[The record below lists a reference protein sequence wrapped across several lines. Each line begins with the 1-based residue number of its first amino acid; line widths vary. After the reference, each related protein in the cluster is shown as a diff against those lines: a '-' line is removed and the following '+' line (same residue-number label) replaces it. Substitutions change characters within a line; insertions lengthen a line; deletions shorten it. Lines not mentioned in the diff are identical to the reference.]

1 MRRSGLTRTSV
12 FTQKLPDSYK
22 STDISDDKGIVTLPP
37 SFNIM
42 KRGKP
47 FSLERPRFE
56 KGTSRAIVDESKR
69 DFDIAKLNKRS
80 GLGNNTLLRDNF
92 RTPDVLARQA
102 VDFALQ
108 ELLDRQQQG
117 IKVQLGD
124 KTLRDLFQVK
134 TVDPSDFAWIAEYNR
149 RISAGE
155 TKEQLAISPPFGR
168 EQRVMFKTVNFG
180 SATSLSEAS
189 ALSIT
194 EQLTFIR
201 DTITGGSSS
210 SDLPN
215 IMAKVLELTTKLD
228 AFSND
233 NIIMLAEILAK
244 SKVISTDPKEFFAS
258 IVPYHRFW
266 DAGQVQANFPMISTF
281 LTNGAKDPLTPVTGL
296 KKVVMSLKTMQ
307 IELAKGVRGVV
318 WDSSGK
324 EAPKPPYIGYVTYL
338 DIETKSLVTRDQVIE
353 AVSTGIDDFR
363 IGGLT
368 APPILV
374 EGMGLTPVTGK
385 WMPMSEEDKLS
396 AASTA
401 GKASS
406 SKEPMPPPEPKA
418 PKPSGSEPSGSEP
431 RDPSVKRDKG
441 KTTKEARER
450 IIALRAKRITSA
462 TLPVLEPNVDVYSE
476 ENPDI
481 LHRSYAVS
489 DARTKEMA
497 NNGDIYKVGK
507 KWYRKDA

>member
-56 KGTSRAIVDESKR
+56 KGTSSAIVDESKR
-69 DFDIAKLNKRS
+69 NFDISKLNKRS

-134 TVDPSDFAWIAEYNR
+134 TVDPSDVAWIAEYNR
-149 RISAGE
+149 RIAAGE

-244 SKVISTDPKEFFAS
+244 SKVISTDPKVFFAS

-296 KKVVMSLKTMQ
+296 KGVVMSLKTMQ

-324 EAPKPPYIGYVTYL
+324 EAPKPPYIGYLTYL

-368 APPILV
+368 APPVLVSGGIL
-374 EGMGLTPVTGK
+374 VTGK

-401 GKASS
+401 GKS
-406 SKEPMPPPEPKA
+406 PMPPPK
-418 PKPSGSEPSGSEP
+418 PKPPKEPTPPEPEPEPP
-431 RDPSVKRDKG
+431 RDPSTKRKG
-441 KTTKEARER
+441 KLTKA
-450 IIALRAKRITSA
+450 ITDLRAKMVTGAS
-462 TLPVLEPNVDVYSE
+462 LPVLEPTVDVYSE
-476 ENPDI
+476 ENPDT
-481 LHRSYAVS
+481 LYRKYDVS

-497 NNGDIYKVGK
+497 RTFEIYKVGS
-507 KWYRKDA
+507 KWYRKGA